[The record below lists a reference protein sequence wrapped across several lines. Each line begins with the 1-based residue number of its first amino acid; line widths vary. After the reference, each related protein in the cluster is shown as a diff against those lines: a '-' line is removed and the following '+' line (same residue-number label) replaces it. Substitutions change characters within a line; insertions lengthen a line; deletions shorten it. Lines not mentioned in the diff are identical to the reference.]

1 MLVLSFDM
9 EWALDESPY
18 LLWLRLHGSILYLR
32 IIDTMTTI
40 QEVWRFPV
48 LGLLC
53 TLWQGWEEW
62 KKGPQTTEVWEYKMK
77 QRLKRHLEKKKG
89 LWFRS
94 VQGWSGLCGPACTAL
109 HCCHLDPCLLETP
122 RALCLVVTY
131 SPANPHQPNLFSLRN
146 QD

>member
-18 LLWLRLHGSILYLR
+18 LLWLRLRGSILYLR
-32 IIDTMTTI
+32 IVDTMTTN
-40 QEVWRFPV
+40 QEVCRFPV

-62 KKGPQTTEVWEYKMK
+62 KKGPQATEVWEYKMK
-77 QRLKRHLEKKKG
+77 QRLKRHLEKKKKVSDSG
-89 LWFRS
+89 QYKDDQVS
-94 VQGWSGLCGPACTAL
+94 VTLPAL